1 MKPFYNIVYLF
12 CICIILLIFIHVSKQ
27 PFNINKWCILLTTCV
42 NRKSQTP
49 EQRKEILSIY
59 QRSISDWLTK
69 TTLPICVV
77 DSSDYPFN
85 EFADTRLI
93 VVHYT
98 CKETGSSTIS
108 ESISILH
115 ALEHSKE
122 LKAYEYIVKITGRYY
137 IPNMKETLENIPY
150 SYDLYLQATRT
161 PDLQNSEV
169 FGFKRILADDIFIP
183 LADKTDTLIMEERL
197 WNISHT
203 GKYTS
208 YVLPYL
214 QNIYKVPRGGDKLV
228 VDPL

>member
-27 PFNINKWCILLTTCV
+27 PVNINKWCILLTTCV

-85 EFADTRLI
+85 EFADTRLNVI
-93 VVHYT
+93 SFT
-98 CKETGSSTIS
+98 CKETENPTVS
-108 ESISILH
+108 ESISILY
-115 ALEHSKE
+115 ALGH
-122 LKAYEYIVKITGRYY
+122 LKTYEYILKITGRYY
-137 IPNMKETLENIPY
+137 IPNIKETLENIPY
-150 SYDLYLQATRT
+150 TYDLYLQATRT

-169 FGFKRILADDIFIP
+169 FGFKRNLGETIFTP
-183 LADKTDTLIMEERL
+183 LADKTDTLSMEESI
-197 WNISHT
+197 WNVT
-203 GKYTS
+203 YTNKYTW

-214 QNIYKVPRGGDKLV
+214 QNIYKVPRGGDKRVL
-228 VDPL
+228 DPL